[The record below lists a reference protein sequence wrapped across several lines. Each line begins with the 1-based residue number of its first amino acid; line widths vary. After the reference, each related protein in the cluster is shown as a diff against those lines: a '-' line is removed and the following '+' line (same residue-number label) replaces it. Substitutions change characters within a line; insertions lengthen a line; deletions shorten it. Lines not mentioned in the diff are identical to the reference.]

1 MRTGLG
7 ADLLFSESSSLLS
20 AIRYCRSASQNI
32 VTLVVGNACTT
43 LSHGAGAHSRAQG
56 AEMHGPFGTAVH
68 SVPFKSPVTT
78 LTVSDFGCSNL
89 RLTAMPAGKDEETSW
104 FPQLHQHWPWDG
116 LQNGARAEVSRAE

>member
-1 MRTGLG
+1 VFKSLRTGLG

-78 LTVSDFGCSNL
+78 LTVSDFGCSNRSAAHGHAGGEGRRDKL
-89 RLTAMPAGKDEETSW
+89 VPPAAPTLALGR
-104 FPQLHQHWPWDG
+104 P
-116 LQNGARAEVSRAE
+116 AERRTR